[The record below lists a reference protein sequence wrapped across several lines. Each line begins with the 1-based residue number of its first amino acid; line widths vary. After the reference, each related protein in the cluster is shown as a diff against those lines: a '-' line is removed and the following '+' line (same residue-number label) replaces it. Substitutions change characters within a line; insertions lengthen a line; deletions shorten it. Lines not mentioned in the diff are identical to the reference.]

1 MNKTACLKAW
11 SDAGEHDKAC
21 ILDHA
26 QPNCVCERY
35 SLRTAGG
42 PGVANDEMLAR
53 VFTDPA
59 SFQLSTGAIV
69 AAKITS
75 VHGAGLSTIRQGAS
89 DQEISE
95 TIDALLNGG
104 QEAQSLVGAAV
115 FETSAIRELSDSVR
129 WFGAYA
135 TDDGD
140 KDHHVDILGT
150 CPVGSGNS
158 VDKLKSRRRSELR
171 KLLLTSMIFQS
182 DPDALLAELRSRG
195 F

>member
-1 MNKTACLKAW
+1 MSQAACQKAW

-21 ILDHA
+21 GLDRA
-26 QPNCVCERY
+26 QPNCVCEEF

-42 PGVANDEMLAR
+42 PGVASGEILAR

-69 AAKITS
+69 AQKVTS

-95 TIDALLNGG
+95 TIETLLNGG

-115 FETSAIRELSDSVR
+115 FETSVVRGLGEPER

-140 KDHHVDILGT
+140 KEYHVDILGT
-150 CPVGSGNS
+150 CPPGSASSMKNQ
-158 VDKLKSRRRSELR
+158 KSARRNELR
-171 KLLLTSMIFQS
+171 KILQNSIILVS
-182 DPDALLAELRSRG
+182 DPATLLAELRSRG
-195 F
+195 I